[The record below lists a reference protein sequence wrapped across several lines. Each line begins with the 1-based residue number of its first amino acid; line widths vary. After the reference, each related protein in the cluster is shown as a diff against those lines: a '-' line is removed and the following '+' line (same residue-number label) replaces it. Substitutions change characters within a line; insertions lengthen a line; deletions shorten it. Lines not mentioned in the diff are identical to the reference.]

1 MVGILTALSAVALVQ
16 YGKYKRDAGQE
27 VASAQSQFESENC
40 IGVPD
45 RKQCLCDKGLGEA
58 LGLDSEDCCPLGQ
71 TKDSNGNCVARVA
84 QASSTAPS
92 AQTTDPPPNNPSNSN
107 HCDPFSDSHTYL
119 ANGGTP
125 SSCTCPEG
133 REWKLMTYNTHDGQD
148 RYACKCTSYQQDDPD
163 KPCFNCV
170 IPKPLYNTHTKKC
183 VGGAFNYYRC
193 PDSLTIGNAEDRIKR
208 GYGTY
213 DGTCS

>member
-71 TKDSNGNCVARVA
+71 TKDSNGICVARLA
-84 QASSTAPS
+84 QASSP
-92 AQTTDPPPNNPSNSN
+92 QTQNPPPKNPPALPT
-107 HCDPFSDSHTYL
+107 CDIFSISHTHL
-119 ANGGTP
+119 LFGGTP
-125 SSCTCPEG
+125 TCTCPEG
-133 REWKLMTYNTHDGQD
+133 RQWKIVGASDSDVLM
-148 RYACKCTSYQQDDPD
+148 ACRIMNVHVLPFKIPIPMLLASLVSQSY
-163 KPCFNCV
+163 
-170 IPKPLYNTHTKKC
+170 TT
-183 VGGAFNYYRC
+183 
-193 PDSLTIGNAEDRIKR
+193 LTQGNVNAP
-208 GYGTY
+208 
-213 DGTCS
+213 